1 MRTVLMMV
9 TNILREQS
17 LQMVFIQRNHVVQ
30 QVSSA
35 ASHPALRDPI
45 LPWTPEGSSLGNDP
59 CGFHRCNDLEPK
71 LLITIKDQVFV
82 RGFKWKRLP
91 QLLDDP
97 SAPRMPRD
105 VDVQDSSTIVADD
118 EKAVE
123 HAERDRWHSEEVHR
137 RNGLAMVSKEGQPV
151 LGPVRVFRRSFHPTG
166 DGSLGKIKAE
176 HEEFAMNPRR
186 SPSWVLSDHPKDHS
200 RTSLGVCFL
209 PTCLRTLEINRQY
222 IRNHSGASGRR
233 FPA

>member
-186 SPSWVLSDHPKDHS
+186 SPSWVLSDHPKDQ
-200 RTSLGVCFL
+200 L
-209 PTCLRTLEINRQY
+209 PNLPRRLFPSNLPPD
-222 IRNHSGASGRR
+222 SGN
-233 FPA
+233 